1 VIGRALRRLSY
12 DVDPENGLFRTEYAD
27 IMGIDGLNFG
37 DGGRV
42 APPQPPRDVV
52 NVRAVSPERDHL
64 EITYPRVNGYVAD
77 LPSDRLDVDFSGMER
92 YVLSPEKV
100 SATVVAMQG
109 IVGQSEKLNL
119 EHYRT
124 TRQSTIAYHVA
135 KHMVFE
141 KLRDANQAPRMH
153 LIPAAKRIVNQW
165 LSEGHL
171 HCIGGTVPA
180 QLLYREIA
188 DEVCDLIFGALIDKP
203 GGESVLRAVLDPY
216 NPTGST
222 SGVNFNTTKATRYQ
236 PRPDKSHVNWI
247 ITDSD
252 WEDKLAAVIEDHP
265 KVVSYAKNHNLGL
278 DVPYLMEGEARN
290 YRPDFLIRL
299 DTPEPTTLIIEVKG
313 FRGHDAMLKAE
324 TMRAKWIPAVNRL
337 GTYGRW
343 GFAELREVHEFDTA
357 LDAAINDLLGA
368 VPA

>member
-1 VIGRALRRLSY
+1 
-12 DVDPENGLFRTEYAD
+12 
-27 IMGIDGLNFG
+27 
-37 DGGRV
+37 
-42 APPQPPRDVV
+42 
-52 NVRAVSPERDHL
+52 
-64 EITYPRVNGYVAD
+64 
-77 LPSDRLDVDFSGMER
+77 
-92 YVLSPEKV
+92 
-100 SATVVAMQG
+100 
-109 IVGQSEKLNL
+109 
-119 EHYRT
+119 
-124 TRQSTIAYHVA
+124 
-135 KHMVFE
+135 
-141 KLRDANQAPRMH
+141 
-153 LIPAAKRIVNQW
+153 
-165 LSEGHL
+165 
-171 HCIGGTVPA
+171 VPA